1 MQFITHGLHVGE
13 FFVWHNDA
21 MRVTIPLPGGIQIN
35 ITVPIISQA
44 KPQHIPSGLQD
55 ILLRDIVTIG
65 VPTAKSHYRR
75 FAEAMLRYN
84 KLKAV
89 FRLAKLVLRGYGY
102 RINADSR
109 FSLKYSVSA
118 VRKPIRQAENM

>member
-1 MQFITHGLHVGE
+1 
-13 FFVWHNDA
+13 
-21 MRVTIPLPGGIQIN
+21 
-35 ITVPIISQA
+35 
-44 KPQHIPSGLQD
+44 
-55 ILLRDIVTIG
+55 
-65 VPTAKSHYRR
+65 
-75 FAEAMLRYN
+75 MLRYN